1 MTTHKFS
8 RNTLKLFAF
17 LFMFIDHVG
26 AIFFPAALWYRT
38 IGRLSFPLFA
48 YLIADGMGK
57 THHQGKMI
65 ARLLI
70 FALISQIPYS
80 LAFTSQLW
88 SWNLNVFF
96 TLAFGAVCCLIIRQ
110 PYVFKNINTTG
121 QKVLKALLI
130 FLCAGFAYVLH
141 TDYSCYGVL
150 MIAFLYHV
158 QHSNLYMKFVEIQKY
173 LLFFA
178 LFILTFLY
186 AFFSRDFLQ
195 MSCALSGLLM
205 PHSQKHEKPWGIWAY
220 CIYPLHLLLF
230 WQMRKM

>member
-26 AIFFPAALWYRT
+26 AIFFPSVLWYRT

-48 YLIADGMGK
+48 YLIADGMDK

-80 LAFTSQLW
+80 LAFVNQLW

-96 TLAFGAVCCLIIRQ
+96 TLGLGAICCLIAGQ
-110 PYVFKNINTTG
+110 SYVFKNINTKW
-121 QKVLKALLI
+121 QKVLKTLLI
-130 FLCAGFAYVLH
+130 FLCAGLAHLLH
-141 TDYSCYGVL
+141 TDYSYYGVL
-150 MIAFLYHV
+150 MIALLYHV
-158 QHSNLYMKFVEIQKY
+158 QHTNVYMRFAEMQKY
-173 LLFFA
+173 LLFFT
-178 LFILTFLY
+178 LFIVTFLY
-186 AFFSRDFLQ
+186 AFFSMDFLQ
-195 MSCALSGLLM
+195 MSCVLSGLLM
-205 PHSQKHEKPWGIWAY
+205 PHSQKHEKTWGVWAY

-230 WQMRKM
+230 WQLRKM

>member
-1 MTTHKFS
+1 MTGVQTC
-8 RNTLKLFAF
+8 
-17 LFMFIDHVG
+17 
-26 AIFFPAALWYRT
+26 ALPIW
-38 IGRLSFPLFA
+38 LSFPLFA
-48 YLIADGMGK
+48 YLIADGMDK

-65 ARLLI
+65 ARLFM

-80 LAFTSQLW
+80 LAFTNQFW

-96 TLAFGAVCCLIIRQ
+96 TLALGAVCCLIIGQ

-130 FLCAGFAYVLH
+130 FLCVGFAYVLH
-141 TDYSCYGVL
+141 TDYSFYGVL
-150 MIAFLYHV
+150 MIALLYHV

-186 AFFSRDFLQ
+186 AFFKIGR
-195 MSCALSGLLM
+195 A
-205 PHSQKHEKPWGIWAY
+205 HV
-220 CIYPLHLLLF
+220 
-230 WQMRKM
+230 